1 MKLVK
6 VLVAALVMAAMVTPV
21 IAEDRLSLS
30 GEMRVRGWH
39 TDRGFDNFTRINE
52 AGDVERVR
60 DPDNT
65 QTWGDQRLRVGGKIA
80 VAEGVSITF
89 RTDITESNWG
99 TTGGGNGFGS
109 GRSGS
114 NQQWDRA
121 HIDLTKG
128 SFHVRVGQYY
138 QAYGKTYA
146 LDSQDN
152 GISADYVIGDGS
164 INAFFMVDNDNGGKD
179 QSDAFL
185 SGLKYSGKFDKIA
198 LNVFAGNY
206 KQNGN
211 APGSEANDAEITLV
225 GVDVTVPFDAF
236 KLVAEVD
243 FFDGDSSQVD
253 ATGSQLDAYGTQAML
268 DGSFALSDAFTLGGT
283 VYYGQGD
290 DEDVQIT
297 NIGNGFGGWD
307 PVFDIGTSLSN
318 EQISYGS
325 PFNIASLAVYEGDD
339 VVATSAGS
347 VGGRLYTSYN
357 VSDAFTLS
365 GTVGYF
371 VSEEDKIADIE
382 VMTAAAGLHFKL
394 MENTSWQVLA
404 EYTGGT
410 VNETN
415 TVFAGQGDQDFTTF
429 RMGSG
434 LFVKF

>member
-1 MKLVK
+1 MKMLK
-6 VLVAALVMAAMVTPV
+6 VLLAVLVMVAMVTPV
-21 IAEDRLSLS
+21 IAEDRLSLN
-30 GEMRVRGWH
+30 GEMRARAWH
-39 TDRGFDNFTRINE
+39 KDIDPDWNDRGDSTE
-52 AGDVERVR
+52 
-60 DPDNT
+60 T
-65 QTWGDQRLRVGGKIA
+65 YGDQRLRIGGKIA

-211 APGSEANDAEITLV
+211 APAGSEANDADITLI

-253 ATGSQLDAYGTQAML
+253 ADGKMLDAYGTQAMV
-268 DGSFALSDAFTLGGT
+268 DASFALSDAFTLGGA

-382 VMTAAAGLHFKL
+382 VMTAGAGLVYKI

-415 TVFAGQGDQDFTTF
+415 AVFNGEGYQDFTTF